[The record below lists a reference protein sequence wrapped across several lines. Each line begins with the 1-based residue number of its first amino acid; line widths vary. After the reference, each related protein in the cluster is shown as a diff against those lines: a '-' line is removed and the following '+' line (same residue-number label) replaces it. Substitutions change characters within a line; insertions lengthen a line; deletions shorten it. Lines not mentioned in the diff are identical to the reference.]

1 MSFQKKRKKKFLVY
15 RYLIGKEVKELESFI
30 DGKKVIIELSKD
42 KQLKKFNKEIVVRVR
57 YNDKNIFILTALFD
71 F

>member
-1 MSFQKKRKKKFLVY
+1 MY
-15 RYLIGKEVKELESFI
+15 RYLISKEVKELESFI

>member
-1 MSFQKKRKKKFLVY
+1 MY
-15 RYLIGKEVKELESFI
+15 RYLIGKEVKELKSFI
-30 DGKKVIIELSKD
+30 DGKKVIVELSKD

-57 YNDKNIFILTALFD
+57 YNDKKIFILTALFD

>member
-1 MSFQKKRKKKFLVY
+1 MY
-15 RYLIGKEVKELESFI
+15 RYLIGKEVKELKSFI

>member
-1 MSFQKKRKKKFLVY
+1 MY